1 MHSQRSYENGWW
13 KIRLSVCWFIMIY
26 AILMAGGMGTR
37 LKVPEEK
44 PLFKLHDKP
53 LIKYVLDNLKSSKF
67 IDKIVIAVSP
77 NTQKTTKYLKS
88 LNEDFI
94 ILDTSGEDYLKD
106 LSYILDYFEKKSKND
121 TLLFINSDLP
131 FISTET
137 IDFVLDYYFKSDK
150 DALSIVVPVEIF
162 ENLGLN
168 YSYEFN
174 GNVPSGLNILR
185 SENIIQDENQLI
197 LKKVEL
203 ALNINTIPD
212 SEIAEKL
219 YHKYYI

>member
-1 MHSQRSYENGWW
+1 
-13 KIRLSVCWFIMIY
+13 MIY

-53 LIKYVLDNLKSSKF
+53 LINYVLDNLKSSRF
-67 IDKIVIAVSP
+67 IDKIFIAVSP
-77 NTQKTTKYLKS
+77 NTVETTKYLRS
-88 LNEDFI
+88 LNGNFE
-94 ILDTSGEDYLKD
+94 ILDTSGDDYLKD
-106 LSYILDYFEKKSKND
+106 LSYILDYFEKKSKED
-121 TLLFINSDLP
+121 ILLFINADLP
-131 FISTET
+131 FISTDT
-137 IDFVLDYYFKSDK
+137 IDYVLDYYLKSDK
-150 DALSIVVPVEIF
+150 DALSVIVPVEIF
-162 ENLGLN
+162 KDLGLD

-174 GNVPSGLNILR
+174 GCVPSGLNVLR
-185 SENIIQDENQLI
+185 SENIIQDENQLV

-219 YHKYYI
+219 YHEYYI

>member
-1 MHSQRSYENGWW
+1 
-13 KIRLSVCWFIMIY
+13 MIY

-37 LKVPEEK
+37 LKVPVEK
-44 PLFKLHDKP
+44 PLFRLHDKP
-53 LIKYVLDNLKSSKF
+53 LIKYVIDNLKSSKL
-67 IDKIVIAVSP
+67 IDEIVIAVSP
-77 NTQKTTKYLKS
+77 NTQETTEYLKS
-88 LNEDFI
+88 LNDDFS

-106 LSYILDYFEKKSKND
+106 LSYILDYFEKKSKED
-121 TLLFINSDLP
+121 ILLFINADLP

-137 IDFVLDYYFKSDK
+137 IDYVLDFYLNQDN
-150 DALSIVVPVEIF
+150 DALSVIVPVEVF
-162 ENLGLN
+162 KNLGLD

-174 GNVPSGLNILR
+174 GCVPSGLNILR
-185 SENIIQDENQLI
+185 SENIIQDETQLV

-219 YHKYYI
+219 YFKYYV

>member
-1 MHSQRSYENGWW
+1 
-13 KIRLSVCWFIMIY
+13 MIY

-53 LIKYVLDNLKSSKF
+53 LIKYVLDNLKSSKL
-67 IDKIVIAVSP
+67 IDEIVIAVSP
-77 NTQKTTKYLKS
+77 NTRKTTQYLRS
-88 LNEDFI
+88 LDDDFF

-106 LSYILDYFEKKSKND
+106 LSYILDYFEEKSKKD
-121 TLLFINSDLP
+121 ILLFINADLP

-137 IDFVLDYYFKSDK
+137 IDYVIDYYLKQDK
-150 DALSIVVPVEIF
+150 DALSVIVPVGVF
-162 ENLGLN
+162 EKLGLD

-174 GNVPSGLNILR
+174 GCVPSGLNILR
-185 SENIIQDENQLI
+185 SENIIQDEIQLT
-197 LKKVEL
+197 LEKVEL

-219 YHKYYI
+219 YYEYYI

>member
-1 MHSQRSYENGWW
+1 
-13 KIRLSVCWFIMIY
+13 MIY

-37 LKVPEEK
+37 LEVPEEK

-53 LIKYVLDNLKSSKF
+53 LIKYVIDNLKSSKL
-67 IDKIVIAVSP
+67 IDEIVIAVSP
-77 NTQKTTKYLKS
+77 NTRETTKYLES
-88 LNEDFI
+88 LNDDFI

-106 LSYILDYFEKKSKND
+106 LSYILDYFEKKSKED
-121 TLLFINSDLP
+121 ILLFINADLP

-137 IDFVLDYYFKSDK
+137 IDYVINYYLANEK
-150 DALSIVVPVEIF
+150 DALSVIVPVEVF
-162 ENLGLN
+162 EDLGLN

-174 GNVPSGLNILR
+174 GCVPSGLNILR
-185 SENIIQDENQLI
+185 SENIIQDETQLV
-197 LKKVEL
+197 LDKVEL

-219 YHKYYI
+219 YNKYYV